1 MTTKNHDS
9 FQKWQVYV
17 TLVQTPLAKASNM
30 GNPDVHRAKKYNTLT
45 GRGSKYL
52 RSIWV
57 TENLKMKALTEA
69 GQSRLN

>member
-1 MTTKNHDS
+1 MRTKNHDS

-45 GRGSKYL
+45 EGE
-52 RSIWV
+52 V
-57 TENLKMKALTEA
+57 NT
-69 GQSRLN
+69 